1 MTLTRRLLLSAPFW
15 TVWRLLLV
23 LAALIGCLIQPLAL
37 AADTDTPLRVGSKR
51 FTESYILAEILAQT
65 AAPHLKTPPQVRQ
78 GLGNTAI
85 VFEALRAGQID
96 LYAEYSGTINLE
108 ILKSAT
114 PMTLTQMNA
123 ALAPMGLGVAIPL
136 GFNNG
141 YALAMRAAQAKAL
154 GVQTTS
160 ALAGQPQ
167 LKLGLSNEFIGR
179 ADGWPGLAARYG
191 LPQKPTALDHGL
203 AYDALGAAQVDVIDI
218 YTTDAKINHL
228 GLAVLQDDKAY
239 FPRYDALVFYR
250 LDVPTRHPQAWA
262 ALQTLEGRIKEADM
276 IAMNAR
282 AELNG
287 VAFDVIARAQLQA
300 ARAQLQA
307 MGAGSPSAN
316 ANASDTAS
324 RGFIAK
330 LFASDLPRL
339 AGQHLMLVGICVA
352 LAVLVG
358 VPLAVLVF
366 PHPRTRA
373 VVLGATGLLQTVP
386 SIALLAVLISL
397 LGVIGT
403 LPALVALTLFAL
415 LPIMRNTTTGL
426 LQVHSGLRD
435 AATALGM
442 TTTQRLRLVE
452 LPLALPTLV
461 AGVRTATAIAI
472 GTATIAAFVGAGGF
486 GERIVT
492 GLALNDRD
500 LLLAGA
506 IPAALLALASEG
518 LFEWLERYLVRH
530 RKT

>member
-1 MTLTRRLLLSAPFW
+1 MSPRLWRIFAVWAWLLAGVAC
-15 TVWRLLLV
+15 TVACTV
-23 LAALIGCLIQPLAL
+23 AL
-37 AADTDTPLRVGSKR
+37 AAPADTPLRVGSKR

-65 AAPHLKTPPQVRQ
+65 AAPHLKTRPQVRQ

-108 ILKSAT
+108 ILKSAA
-114 PMTLTQMNA
+114 PLTLAQMNA

-160 ALAGQPQ
+160 HLASQPQ

-250 LDVPTRHPQAWA
+250 LDVPSRHPQAWA
-262 ALQTLEGRIKEADM
+262 ALQTLQGRIKEADM

-282 AELNG
+282 AELQG
-287 VAFDVIARAQLQA
+287 AAFDVIALAQV
-300 ARAQLQA
+300 QA
-307 MGAGSPSAN
+307 MGAGAPGT
-316 ANASDTAS
+316 ASTADAS
-324 RGFIAK
+324 RGFVAK

-366 PHPRTRA
+366 PHPRIRA

-386 SIALLAVLISL
+386 SIALLAMLISL

-403 LPALVALTLFAL
+403 LPALVALTLYAL

-426 LQVHSGLRD
+426 LEVHSGLRD

-442 TTTQRLRLVE
+442 TAAQRLRHVE

-518 LFEWLERYLVRH
+518 AFEWLERYLVRH
-530 RKT
+530 RRV

>member
-1 MTLTRRLLLSAPFW
+1 MTSRQRPLFSFFTQWAWVAFIVP
-15 TVWRLLLV
+15 VV
-23 LAALIGCLIQPLAL
+23 LIGCIAHTQVLAQS
-37 AADTDTPLRVGSKR
+37 DTPLRVGSKR

-65 AAPHLKTPPQVRQ
+65 AAPHLKKPPQLRQ

-96 LYAEYSGTINLE
+96 LYADYSGTISLE

-114 PMTLTQMNA
+114 PLTLQQMNA
-123 ALAPMGLGVAIPL
+123 ALAPMGLGAAIPL

-141 YALAMRAAQAKAL
+141 YALAMRSAQAKSL
-154 GVQTTS
+154 SLKTLSQ
-160 ALAGQPQ
+160 LARQPQ
-167 LKLGLSNEFIGR
+167 LKPGLSNEFIGR

-203 AYDALGAAQVDVIDI
+203 AYDALGAAQVDLIDI
-218 YTTDAKINHL
+218 YTTDAKIDHL

-239 FPRYDALVFYR
+239 FPRYDALVLYR

-262 ALQTLEGRIKEADM
+262 ALQGLEGRIKEADM

-282 AELNG
+282 AELKG
-287 VAFDVIARAQLQA
+287 VAFDVIALAQLQA
-300 ARAQLQA
+300 AQAQVQA
-307 MGAGSPSAN
+307 MRTSPQTSPTAQP
-316 ANASDTAS
+316 ADTAS
-324 RGFIAK
+324 RGFIGK
-330 LFASDLPRL
+330 LLAPDLPRL
-339 AGQHLMLVGICVA
+339 VGQHLMLVFVCVA

-373 VVLGATGLLQTVP
+373 VVLGVTGLLQTVP
-386 SIALLAVLISL
+386 SIALLAMLISI

-403 LPALVALTLFAL
+403 VPALVALTLYAL
-415 LPIMRNTTTGL
+415 LPVMRNTTTGL
-426 LQVHSGLRD
+426 LEVRSGLTD

-442 TTTQRLRLVE
+442 TAAQRLRHIE

-472 GTATIAAFVGAGGF
+472 GTATIAAFVGAGGL

-518 LFEWLERYLVRH
+518 LFEWLERRLLRH
-530 RKT
+530 RQV